1 MISSTM
7 SVPTSALIDRA
18 LAAAEA
24 DAAEHRGRQRG
35 DLEADADVAA
45 GGRQPRR
52 EEDAAERREHAR
64 RRRS

>member
-1 MISSTM
+1 MISSTI

-24 DAAEHRGRQRG
+24 DAAEHGRGQHG

-45 GGRQPRR
+45 GRRQARR
-52 EEDAAERREHAR
+52 EEDAAERR
-64 RRRS
+64 